1 MKSIPRSISGPM
13 SIHSSLTGFKAVLL
27 FCIVVVVILLVLI
40 DSWSRSGFDRIKNN
54 TRQVRLML
62 TMQSIVQQRELVMQR
77 MLHMKSATER
87 EQQSRLFDE
96 LAPAYLDARQKLS
109 ITVRGQVLDAYLSQL
124 DSVVGA
130 AQPFYEDLNKLLVTE
145 QADRAEMDALFL
157 QGCEAAD
164 RIYEL
169 LGLMIETQ
177 HRSYSEVVADYEQ
190 SRLSAL
196 LSVGGVFVIISLIV
210 VITVRASNKQ
220 LHYVSR
226 LSIID
231 DVSGIYNRRYFD
243 MVLEE
248 EWKRSMR
255 EYTPLSLLML
265 DIDFFKAYNDSY
277 GHQIGDVCLY
287 SVGKILSAQLQ
298 RASDFTARYGGE
310 EFAIVLPNT
319 TLEHARMLAERIRR
333 AVEEARIQSGDDTV
347 SPWLTV
353 SVGVATAM
361 AEFGQLSSSLVRAA
375 DNCLYESK
383 RSGRNRV
390 CDRSVEGLE

>member
-1 MKSIPRSISGPM
+1 MKSIPQSISNRATR
-13 SIHSSLTGFKAVLL
+13 TGFKAALI
-27 FCIVVVVILLVLI
+27 FCIAVVVISLIQI
-40 DSWSRSGFDRIKNN
+40 DSWSRAGFERIKNN
-54 TRQVRLML
+54 TQQIRLMF
-62 TMQSIVQQRELVMQR
+62 TMQDVVQKRELMMQR
-77 MLHMKSATER
+77 MLNMQSIAER
-87 EQQSRLFDE
+87 KQQSTRYERF
-96 LAPAYLDARQKLS
+96 APTYLEARQQLS
-109 ITVRGQVLDAYLSQL
+109 LSVRDKELDRYLSEL
-124 DSVVGA
+124 DTAYGA
-130 AQPFYEDLNKLLVTE
+130 ATLYYKALNEQLLAGQLNKAGLN
-145 QADRAEMDALFL
+145 ALFL
-157 QGCEAAD
+157 KSCKATDLVYA
-164 RIYEL
+164 L
-169 LGLMIETQ
+169 LNKMVDVQ
-177 HRSYSEVVADYEQ
+177 YRSYGRVVVEYEQ

-196 LSVGGVFVIISLIV
+196 LSVGGVFVLISLV
-210 VITVRASNKQ
+210 VVAVVRASNKQ
-220 LHYVSR
+220 FRYVSR

-265 DIDFFKAYNDSY
+265 DIDFFKAYNDSF
-277 GHQIGDVCLY
+277 GHQVGDVCLY

-361 AEFGQLSSSLVRAA
+361 AEYGQLSSGLVRQA

-383 RSGRNRV
+383 RSGRNKV
-390 CDRSVEGLE
+390 CDRPVGGLE

>member
-1 MKSIPRSISGPM
+1 MKSIPQPISR
-13 SIHSSLTGFKAVLL
+13 HSSLMSSRAVLL
-27 FCIVVVVILLVLI
+27 FCIAVIVILLILI
-40 DSWSRSGFDRIKNN
+40 DSWSRAGFDRIKNN
-54 TRQVRLML
+54 TQQVRLML

-77 MLHMKSATER
+77 MLNAKSVAER
-87 EQQSRLFDE
+87 ERQSRLYNE
-96 LAPAYLDARQKLS
+96 LAPAYLDARQKLAT
-109 ITVRGQVLDAYLSQL
+109 TVRGQVLDDYLKQL

-130 AQPFYEDLNKLLVTE
+130 AQPFYDDLNELMVAG
-145 QADRAEMDALFL
+145 QADRTEMDALFL

-164 RIYEL
+164 RVYEL
-169 LGLMIETQ
+169 LGQMIEVQ
-177 HRSYSEVVADYEQ
+177 HRSYSEVVSDYEQ

-210 VITVRASNKQ
+210 VIAVRASNKQ

-265 DIDFFKAYNDSY
+265 DIDFFKAYNDTY

-333 AVEEARIQSGDDTV
+333 AVEEARIRSGDDTV

-390 CDRSVEGLE
+390 CDRPVEELE